1 MTARYLMPSIRD
13 CSKIVSGIA
22 PSKIDF
28 SATHKRARAFA
39 IEPNDERI
47 MHVVSDDSVVDR
59 AEIDL
64 GAVERLD
71 RCTVREIRLD
81 LVRREKA
88 RGN

>member
-1 MTARYLMPSIRD
+1 M
-13 CSKIVSGIA
+13 
-22 PSKIDF
+22 DF
-28 SATHKRARAFA
+28 SATDKRAQAFA
-39 IEPNDERI
+39 MAAIDEPI

-71 RCTVREIRLD
+71 RCMVREIRLD